1 METSDDE
8 EDITKLPLKKVIE
21 KLYER
26 IKRKDRRILLSKAK
40 IGRLIQENHVVR
52 AEFDSL
58 KSVAESWLNEKQNLI
73 NRIAELEHELAVLKE
88 DSSSYAAL
96 LQGQIDKM
104 TIEYEQKIKNFHEDK
119 HKFQK
124 ELGSEIIV
132 HEAIKKRQQEYID
145 VLKKELILAQNI
157 IRTPVL
163 LEHANKKF
171 NFDDVE
177 FYKHE
182 PAAAANGLAT

>member
-1 METSDDE
+1 
-8 EDITKLPLKKVIE
+8 
-21 KLYER
+21 
-26 IKRKDRRILLSKAK
+26 
-40 IGRLIQENHVVR
+40 
-52 AEFDSL
+52 
-58 KSVAESWLNEKQNLI
+58 
-73 NRIAELEHELAVLKE
+73 
-88 DSSSYAAL
+88 
-96 LQGQIDKM
+96 M

-132 HEAIKKRQQEYID
+132 HEAIKKRQQEYIE

-182 PAAAANGLAT
+182 PVGKDGLSTQSLSVDLESSITKA

>member
-1 METSDDE
+1 M
-8 EDITKLPLKKVIE
+8 
-21 KLYER
+21 
-26 IKRKDRRILLSKAK
+26 
-40 IGRLIQENHVVR
+40 VR
-52 AEFDSL
+52 VEFDSL

-182 PAAAANGLAT
+182 PAAVANGLAT